1 MLEPPAGRSVCA
13 CEELPVSTPEAST
26 IDVAARL
33 RLKRHFWPGHWTMYP
48 EAMMMAGLVAPI
60 VGLFFL
66 GHLLALSVLGLLVGG
81 AGWAWHKWRKFFV
94 GSQVEFDR
102 IAEAD
107 YLGIQ
112 QLALQRF
119 ELTADDLRFP
129 DPCKFRSATTKRD
142 IGHAFQGLRV
152 GSDEKGRRSPHEY
165 LVINFGHHQLFVLR
179 CVWDLTSGST
189 VYEETHEFAFRDI
202 VCVEL
207 THKKETIRINLNTR
221 PLIPL
226 WAKNGVHP
234 VNGWL
239 QVPTDESVSLR
250 LVHGEVLEL
259 FSWKRSAGGLPSGE
273 GKNCFLTAQ
282 RLQKQVRE
290 LKRPR
295 HHASAEASA
304 APKRPT
310 SSA

>member
-1 MLEPPAGRSVCA
+1 MLRVLAARPACDHP
-13 CEELPVSTPEAST
+13 ELPVSTLEATT
-26 IDVAARL
+26 IDSAARL
-33 RLKRHFWPGHWTMYP
+33 RLKRHFWAGHWTFYP
-48 EAMMMAGLVAPI
+48 EAMMMAGVVAPI

-66 GHLLALSVLGLLVGG
+66 RHALWMTLLGILVGG
-81 AGWAWHKWRKFFV
+81 AGWGWFKWRKFFV

-107 YLGIQ
+107 YLGVQ
-112 QLALQRF
+112 ALALQRF

-129 DPCKFRSATTKRD
+129 DPCKFRSAVTKRD

-165 LVINFGHHQLFVLR
+165 LVINFGHHQLFLFR

-221 PLIPL
+221 PLIAA
-226 WAKNGVHP
+226 WEKNGIRP

-259 FSWKRSAGGLPSGE
+259 FSWKRSSAGVPSGE
-273 GKNCFLTAQ
+273 GKTCFLTAQ

-295 HHASAEASA
+295 HHASV
-304 APKRPT
+304 APKRPAT
-310 SSA
+310 PAT